1 MTVNDVIKNNKRL
14 QKSIYC
20 ITKCSECG
28 KDIWVRWDLAQN
40 KDLDNFVC
48 NHCLWSKNAKK
59 NLHTK
64 EADEKA
70 SQSRYN
76 KCDSGR
82 YHQKNGQYEH
92 RAIMEEHLGR
102 KLTKNEIVHH
112 KDGDK
117 HNNSIDNLQI
127 MSRQEHSRMHRLE
140 YIEKHGVKK
149 VILTF

>member
-28 KDIWVRWDLAQN
+28 KDIWVRWDLAQD
-40 KDLDNFVC
+40 KDLENFVC
-48 NHCLWSKNAKK
+48 SSCIHSKNAKK
-59 NLHTK
+59 YLHTK

-92 RAIMEEHLGR
+92 RTIMEEHIGR
-102 KLTKNEIVHH
+102 KLGSDEIVHH
-112 KDGDK
+112 IDGDK
-117 HNNSIDNLQI
+117 HNNDITNLTI
-127 MSRQEHSRMHRLE
+127 MTRSEHSRWHRLHRNIKIT
-140 YIEKHGVKK
+140 IEM
-149 VILTF
+149 